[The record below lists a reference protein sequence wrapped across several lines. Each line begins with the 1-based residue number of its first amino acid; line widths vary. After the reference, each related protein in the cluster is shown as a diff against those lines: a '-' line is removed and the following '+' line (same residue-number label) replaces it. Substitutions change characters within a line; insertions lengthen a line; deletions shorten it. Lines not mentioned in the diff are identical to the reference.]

1 MLCRVLCS
9 WGKLLKL
16 LTKLAGIFLWGSSP
30 KKKKKK
36 LQSVSWGKI
45 TRPKKE
51 GGLRLSEARPI
62 NLALFAELNWRMH
75 VEKDQAW
82 AKFLQR
88 KYANQERKCSR
99 TWAAMK

>member
-1 MLCRVLCS
+1 MQGAMLL
-9 WGKLLKL
+9 GKTLEAIDK
-16 LTKLAGIFLWGSSP
+16 TSGNFFMGIVS
-30 KKKKKK
+30 KKKKK

>member
-1 MLCRVLCS
+1 MKIYQYYKIQYLPS
-9 WGKLLKL
+9 NKYK
-16 LTKLAGIFLWGSSP
+16 IFIAIYFFYLY
-30 KKKKKK
+30 
-36 LQSVSWGKI
+36 I
-45 TRPKKE
+45 
-51 GGLRLSEARPI
+51 AI